1 MKGQGEFFPHSGA
14 GGYLLLVLDGVFVVD
29 AEVHGGVK
37 QAYAAGLLM
46 EPKAEAR
53 PNPVALRASSSTG

>member
-1 MKGQGEFFPHSGA
+1 M
-14 GGYLLLVLDGVFVVD
+14 LLVLDGVFVVD